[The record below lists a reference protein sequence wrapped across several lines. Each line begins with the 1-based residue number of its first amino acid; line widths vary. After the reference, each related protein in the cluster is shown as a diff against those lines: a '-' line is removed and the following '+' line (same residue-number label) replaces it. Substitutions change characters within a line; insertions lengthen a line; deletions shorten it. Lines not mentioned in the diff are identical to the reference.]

1 MKKKKNTQREGLLM
15 VSERRLISFAVS
27 KKQLEKRDGEILN
40 GSDALERFA
49 RDTCKYLS

>member
-1 MKKKKNTQREGLLM
+1 MKEETQRESLLM
-15 VSERRLISFAVS
+15 VSERRLISFAAFQ
-27 KKQLEKRDGEILN
+27 KQLEKRDEEILN